1 MSYLLILLCM
11 SVSFLFYSVVTSSA
25 FWELWKGANAMQP
38 TVTFYY
44 MNLCSLWNF
53 HHNHYSESL
62 LFIIPT
68 CPQAGD
74 HTQSLDHAS
83 QVLIHTPITLITQGW
98 VAASLLQGSGLW
110 SILPKNRYHH
120 SPSCELSMQRQVLDL
135 PFGHPLVT
143 NLHVLASVFS
153 STGKTPSFL
162 S

>member
-1 MSYLLILLCM
+1 MPMPCHPQWL
-11 SVSFLFYSVVTSSA
+11 
-25 FWELWKGANAMQP
+25 
-38 TVTFYY
+38 FYY

-110 SILPKNRYHH
+110 SILPKNKYHH
-120 SPSCELSMQRQVLDL
+120 SPSCELSMRLQVLDL
-135 PFGHPLVT
+135 PFGHPLVIY
-143 NLHVLASVFS
+143 LPCSGL
-153 STGKTPSFL
+153 SFL
-162 S
+162 IHRKESFLPLIVPILLSCCTYF